1 MIQVRRN
8 FSHHNYWGGWSQG
21 LNFELPGSPDII
33 VEHNVVYGSSWPA
46 RGVGCE
52 FRYNLVLEAGH
63 HWMWADTDNGY
74 IHHNVFIGGEMD
86 GGGIW
91 SSYSSKNVRI
101 ANNTFDALGSST
113 AVTII
118 NDDNGSFGL
127 TSNIFMNLPKGPSVT
142 VGSGTIAADYNLF
155 FDTPSPNYS
164 DSRNPAH
171 DVAGG
176 VQTDPRL
183 ANPATKIFELDE
195 ANVWKRNVT
204 VRDVLNQYRMRY
216 MPQSGSPAIDKGDPA
231 GGSGNDVGAVGAGE
245 TNASDQFGLL

>member
-1 MIQVRRN
+1 
-8 FSHHNYWGGWSQG
+8 
-21 LNFELPGSPDII
+21 
-33 VEHNVVYGSSWPA
+33 
-46 RGVGCE
+46 
-52 FRYNLVLEAGH
+52 
-63 HWMWADTDNGY
+63 MWADTDNGY